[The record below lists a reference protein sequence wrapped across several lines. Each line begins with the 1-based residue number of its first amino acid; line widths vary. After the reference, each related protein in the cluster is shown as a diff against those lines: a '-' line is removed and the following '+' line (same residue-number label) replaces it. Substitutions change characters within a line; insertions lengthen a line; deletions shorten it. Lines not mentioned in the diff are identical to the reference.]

1 MPPEISM
8 TSLTIFSA
16 PKPFTNPHIDI
27 IQRNAIR
34 SWVEMD
40 SRVEVIL
47 VGDEQGM
54 GEAAAELG
62 VRHLPGVATNPQGTP
77 LVSSI
82 FELARQHSTS
92 KVLAYVNA
100 DILLLPDFMLVAS
113 QLARI
118 ADRFLAVGRRWD
130 LDVRQPVEFSLGWET
145 RLKEQL
151 QAQGRLHAASG
162 SDYFIFPRE
171 CFAVVPPFA
180 IGRAGWDNWMIYE
193 ARRQGW
199 PVVEASSALTV
210 IHQDHDYGHLPGG
223 QPHYRLPET
232 AVNVRLAGGRRA
244 LFSLQDANYVLSSG
258 ELRPIP
264 KKGRKLLRE
273 LETFP
278 IVSLNSKA
286 LAELTFAIFHPL
298 KAWGEWR
305 GRLGYKLHQLNP
317 GKKS

>member
-16 PKPFTNPHIDI
+16 PKPFTNPHIAI

-40 SRVEVIL
+40 SRVEVLLI
-47 VGDEQGM
+47 GDEQGM

-62 VRHLPGVATNPQGTP
+62 VRHLPDVATNQLGTP

-82 FELARQHSTS
+82 FELARQYSTS
-92 KVLAYVNA
+92 PILAYVNA
-100 DILLLPDFMLVAS
+100 DILLLPDFMQVAS
-113 QLARI
+113 QLARL

-130 LDVRQPVEFSLGWET
+130 LDVRQPVEFSFGWET
-145 RLKEQL
+145 RLKEQM

-171 CFAVVPPFA
+171 CFAAVPPFA

-232 AVNVRLAGGRRA
+232 TVNVRLAGGRRA
-244 LFSLQDANYVLSSG
+244 LFSLQDANFELSSG
-258 ELRPIP
+258 ELQPIP